1 MFMCV
6 KLNWS
11 FDREL
16 KVYYVTQVIKQSIN
30 IKTMCTYYVFEFRN
44 TKFLLLQV
52 YLGTLIN
59 IEIVIETQDYSF
71 VILLMLTF
79 IATGDAGLGLRETGV
94 FSCI

>member
-1 MFMCV
+1 MG
-6 KLNWS
+6 
-11 FDREL
+11 
-16 KVYYVTQVIKQSIN
+16 
-30 IKTMCTYYVFEFRN
+30 TYYVFEFRN

>member
-1 MFMCV
+1 
-6 KLNWS
+6 
-11 FDREL
+11 
-16 KVYYVTQVIKQSIN
+16 
-30 IKTMCTYYVFEFRN
+30 MCTYYVFEFRN

>member
-1 MFMCV
+1 M
-6 KLNWS
+6 
-11 FDREL
+11 
-16 KVYYVTQVIKQSIN
+16 KVYHVTQVIKQSIN